1 MVSRKKCKDIA
12 LSIFIPFFNI
22 VQAIFWS
29 LICLDNARVFEPLY
43 SRAVGRPGSNPNSK
57 YEPIMKTLEATLSC
71 DFKLVAAKLFCD
83 FKIPALVPIITINIC
98 LIIIT
103 LMRKS
108 SLEYWKWAEEKA
120 FLTFKLYLTS
130 ITVSFYI

>member
-29 LICLDNARVFEPLY
+29 LISLDNARVFEPIY
-43 SRAVGRPGSNPNSK
+43 SRAVGNPYSNPNAK

-71 DFKLVAAKLFCD
+71 DFKLVGAKLPCD
-83 FKIPALVPIITINIC
+83 FKIPALVPIIT
-98 LIIIT
+98 L
-103 LMRKS
+103 S
-108 SLEYWKWAEEKA
+108 SELGARQAQREVVKIKKFDFSYWA
-120 FLTFKLYLTS
+120 
-130 ITVSFYI
+130 

>member
-29 LICLDNARVFEPLY
+29 LISLDNARVFESLY
-43 SRAVGRPGSNPNSK
+43 SKAVGNPNSNPNAK

-71 DFKLVAAKLFCD
+71 DFKLVGAKLPCD
-83 FKIPALVPIITINIC
+83 FKIPALVPIMAINIG
-98 LIIIT
+98 LIVIT
-103 LMRKS
+103 LMPKS
-108 SLEYWKWAEEKA
+108 SLEYWKWVQEKA
-120 FLTFKLYLTS
+120 VLTFIFYISMK
-130 ITVSFYI
+130 TVST